1 VEGLFYKPAHKQD
14 DGKTTP
20 PMPWNDNA
28 GPGPWGSPPD
38 GDKDKNDR
46 PTQGPGR
53 PTGGPNDPRDPM
65 PIDLNQ
71 ALEEVTARVRR
82 FFEGPDRPR
91 AVALTAGAVVALWGL
106 TGIYVVQPDQQ
117 GVVMT
122 FGAYSRTAGPG
133 LRYHLPAP
141 MERVEKVSV
150 TSLQR
155 VDIGGTPGAPIADES
170 LMLTGDENIVD
181 LSFSVQYR
189 IADPAKY
196 LFNLRAPEEAIKA
209 VAESAMRE
217 VVGKTALQPILTTAR
232 GQVQDQAGNLTQ
244 SILDRYGAGVFIDS
258 IQIRAANPPPPV
270 IAAFQDVNT
279 ASQNAEAK
287 VNTAR
292 GEAAKIR
299 QAAIGYR
306 EQVVRE
312 AGGDAARFNQ
322 LYDQYKLAPAVTR
335 ERLYIETMQRVLANS
350 NKVVIDSKGAS
361 APVILPPDA
370 FRPKTSA
377 AQITARNLT
386 GASQ

>member
-1 VEGLFYKPAHKQD
+1 MEGLIYKPAHKQD

-28 GPGPWGSPPD
+28 GPGPWGTPPD
-38 GDKDKNDR
+38 GDRDKPESQR
-46 PTQGPGR
+46 PGPRR
-53 PTGGPNDPRDPM
+53 PAGGPRNEG

-71 ALEEVTARVRR
+71 VLEEFTARVRHY
-82 FFEGPDRPR
+82 FEGPDRPR
-91 AVALTAGAVVALWGL
+91 AILTAAGAAVGLWALTGV
-106 TGIYVVQPDQQ
+106 YVVQPDQQ
-117 GVVMT
+117 GVVTT
-122 FGAYSRTAGPG
+122 FGAYSRTASPG
-133 LRYHLPAP
+133 LRYHFPFP
-141 MERVEKVSV
+141 FERVEKVSV

-155 VDIGGTPGAPIADES
+155 IDIGGTPGAPLPDES

-196 LFNLRAPEEAIKA
+196 LFNLRGPDETIKA

-217 VVGKTALQPILTTAR
+217 VVGRTALQPILTTAR
-232 GQVQDQAGNLTQ
+232 GQVQDQAGSLTQ
-244 SILDRYGAGVFIDS
+244 AILDRYGTGVFIDS
-258 IQIRAANPPPPV
+258 VQIRAANPPPPV

-322 LYDQYKLAPAVTR
+322 LYEQYKLAPAVTR

-377 AQITARNLT
+377 AQITARSLP
-386 GASQ
+386 GDSQ

>member
-1 VEGLFYKPAHKQD
+1 
-14 DGKTTP
+14 
-20 PMPWNDNA
+20 
-28 GPGPWGSPPD
+28 
-38 GDKDKNDR
+38 
-46 PTQGPGR
+46 
-53 PTGGPNDPRDPM
+53 
-65 PIDLNQ
+65 
-71 ALEEVTARVRR
+71 
-82 FFEGPDRPR
+82 
-91 AVALTAGAVVALWGL
+91 VVS
-106 TGIYVVQPDQQ
+106 
-117 GVVMT
+117 T
-122 FGAYSRTAGPG
+122 FGAYSRTASPG
-133 LRYHLPAP
+133 LRYHLPFP
-141 MERVEKVSV
+141 MEKVEKVSV

-155 VDIGGTPGAPIADES
+155 IDIGGAPGAPLPDES

-181 LSFSVQYR
+181 LSFAVQYR
-189 IADPAKY
+189 ISDPAKY
-196 LFNLRAPEEAIKA
+196 LFSLRDPDDAIKA

-232 GQVQDQAGNLTQ
+232 GQVQDQAGTLTQ
-244 SILDRYGAGVFIDS
+244 AILDRYGAGVFIDS
-258 IQIRAANPPPPV
+258 VQIRAANPPPPV

-292 GEAAKIR
+292 GEAAKIK

-312 AGGDAARFNQ
+312 AGGEAARFNQ
-322 LYDQYKLAPAVTR
+322 VYDQYKLAPAVTR

-370 FRPKTSA
+370 FRPKIST
-377 AQITARNLT
+377 AQINARSLP

>member
-1 VEGLFYKPAHKQD
+1 V
-14 DGKTTP
+14 
-20 PMPWNDNA
+20 
-28 GPGPWGSPPD
+28 
-38 GDKDKNDR
+38 
-46 PTQGPGR
+46 
-53 PTGGPNDPRDPM
+53 
-65 PIDLNQ
+65 
-71 ALEEVTARVRR
+71 
-82 FFEGPDRPR
+82 
-91 AVALTAGAVVALWGL
+91 
-106 TGIYVVQPDQQ
+106 YVVQPDQQ
-117 GVVMT
+117 GVVST
-122 FGAYSRTAGPG
+122 FGAYSRTASPG
-133 LRYHLPAP
+133 LRYHLPFP
-141 MERVEKVSV
+141 MEKVEKVSV

-155 VDIGGTPGAPIADES
+155 IDIGGAPGAPLPDES

-181 LSFSVQYR
+181 LSFAVQYR
-189 IADPAKY
+189 ISDPAKY
-196 LFNLRAPEEAIKA
+196 LFSLRDPDDAIKA

-232 GQVQDQAGNLTQ
+232 GQVQDQAGTLTQ
-244 SILDRYGAGVFIDS
+244 AILDRYGAGVFIDS
-258 IQIRAANPPPPV
+258 VQIRAANPPPPV

-292 GEAAKIR
+292 GEAAKIK

-312 AGGDAARFNQ
+312 AGGEAARFNQ
-322 LYDQYKLAPAVTR
+322 VYDQYKLAPAVTR

-370 FRPKTSA
+370 FRPKIST
-377 AQITARNLT
+377 AQINARSLP